1 MESVHDECIEQ
12 AKEIPRNKAENASQ
26 FFLATYT
33 KVQREGDE
41 LRNRTFSSSFPEN
54 SERTRPVTLKIKIVL
69 HLETFKQ

>member
-1 MESVHDECIEQ
+1 MESVHNEFIEQ

-41 LRNRTFSSSFPEN
+41 LRKGTF
-54 SERTRPVTLKIKIVL
+54 
-69 HLETFKQ
+69 